1 MNPRWLAAALGVSAG
16 AVLASPLLA
25 QLSTALRAWLGRE
38 FAFVMAIA
46 VGGVAAAALIPALV
60 RVRQRRV
67 QRGAAVAAG
76 LVLALAYA
84 AWSRTGQ
91 ADVDAVE
98 RVHFVQYGLITALFY
113 AAWRRSGDW
122 SLLVLPVMASTIV
135 ALCEEWLQW
144 FLPSRVG
151 ELRDVG
157 LNLSASASVLL
168 ICLGLAPPPRL
179 APRLTAASR
188 RHLGWAGAALVCACA
203 AFVHAVHL
211 GHEIV
216 DAQSGTFRSRYSVG
230 ELASLAAAR
239 ARQWKAAPPRH
250 ASLWSREDQ
259 YLGEGLAHIRR
270 RNDAWDAGEFSAA
283 RAENLILEKYFAP
296 VLDIPTTGSPGGHRW
311 PDEQRAHAEQAHA
324 AAGASGVYA
333 SDALPLIVLWPP
345 WMLWMAAAAI
355 VAALLRALRVGAM

>member
-1 MNPRWLAAALGVSAG
+1 MAVSA
-16 AVLASPLLA
+16 AMILVSPLLG

-38 FAFVMAIA
+38 FALAMAIA
-46 VGGVAAAALIPALV
+46 VGGAAAAALIPPLV
-60 RVRQRRV
+60 RVREGRAQRYT
-67 QRGAAVAAG
+67 AVAAG
-76 LVLALAYA
+76 LALALACA

-122 SLLVLPVMASTIV
+122 SLLILPVMASAIV
-135 ALCEEWLQW
+135 AVCEEWAQW

-168 ICLGLAPPPRL
+168 ICVGLAPPPRL

-188 RHLGWAGAALVCACA
+188 RHLVWAGAALVCACA
-203 AFVHAVHL
+203 AFVQAVHL

-216 DAQSGTFRSRYSVG
+216 DAHAGAFRSRYSVE
-230 ELASLAAAR
+230 ELASLAADR
-239 ARQWKAAPPRH
+239 AQQWKTGPPRH

-259 YLGEGLAHIRR
+259 YLSEGLAHIRR
-270 RNDAWDAGEFSAA
+270 RNDAWAAGELSAA
-283 RAENLILEKYFAP
+283 RAENLILERYFAP
-296 VLDIPTTGSPGGHRW
+296 VLDIPAPGSPGGHRW

-324 AAGASGVYA
+324 AAGAPGAYS
-333 SDALPLIVLWPP
+333 SDALPLPIVLWPP
-345 WMLWMAAAAI
+345 WMLWVAAAI
-355 VAALLRALRVGAM
+355 IVAMLARALRVGAA